1 MKFLRRWF
9 PNLFGFKTGG
19 IVQPELPPERRVE
32 VVYET
37 VKEVKFTDIESIPLY
52 VVHVRKHGVWQVL
65 GYTDRERDVRPFID
79 KYDHQVKMT
88 MGHRVRS
95 GGGFNNL
102 LKIDRA
108 VVVERL
114 PTLID

>member
-1 MKFLRRWF
+1 MKSYLQRWF
-9 PNLFGFKTGG
+9 PNLFRSKAGG
-19 IVQPELPPERRVE
+19 IVEPKPEPRVE
-32 VVYET
+32 VRYEV
-37 VKEVKFTDIESIPLY
+37 VKEVKFTDIEHIPLY
-52 VVHVRKHGVWQVL
+52 VVHVRKHGLWQVL

-79 KYDHQVKMT
+79 RPDHQVKMT
-88 MGHRVRS
+88 MGHRIRS

-114 PTLID
+114 PALID